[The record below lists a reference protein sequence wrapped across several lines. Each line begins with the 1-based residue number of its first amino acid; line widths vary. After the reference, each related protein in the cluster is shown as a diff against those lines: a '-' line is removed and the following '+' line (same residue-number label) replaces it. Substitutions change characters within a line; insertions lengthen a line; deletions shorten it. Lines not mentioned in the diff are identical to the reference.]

1 MNRLSDLAVVNL
13 AFLVIPLVPLS
24 GSVSAAPAAVA
35 DVKPEDLARLIDRAD
50 KVVVSDTPREKAKV
64 LYESADRKDLDALK
78 AALKVTIP
86 DRPLHCMCDGT
97 PAIDLYAKGER
108 IGRLTNHHALLVRCD
123 LWKSDARLADP
134 EPLLRWFEARKVP
147 GPRAEYDEARRL
159 EKAAAAD
166 ERKWLAAMPPAL
178 KSLWPAARRSLF
190 PDLAPFRRAL
200 AAAVSDEG
208 ERVRA
213 LFAWFGSGAGPWSG
227 FPAYESVAENLLLD
241 YKTADLLGAI
251 KGRELPPDE
260 AEGVARLF
268 AGFDFNRGRPD
279 DNRLIPPD
287 LKARLLKHSLASG
300 NEDRHHRAKAYFAK
314 D

>member
-1 MNRLSDLAVVNL
+1 MKRLIFLAVARL
-13 AFLVIPLVPLS
+13 PFLVIPLVLLP
-24 GSVSAAPAAVA
+24 GSVSAAPPVVA

-50 KVVVSDTPREKAKV
+50 KVVVSDTPWEKAKV

-78 AALKVTIP
+78 AALKVTAP

-108 IGRLTNHHALLVRCD
+108 IGRLTNHHAVLVRCD

-134 EPLLRWFEARKVP
+134 EPLLRWFDARKVR

-159 EKAAAAD
+159 EKAAAED
-166 ERKWLAAMPPAL
+166 ERKWLAAMPPSL
-178 KSLWPAARRSLF
+178 KSHWPAARGSLF
-190 PDLAPFRRAL
+190 PDLAPFRQAL
-200 AAAVSDEG
+200 TAAVSDEG

-227 FPAYESVAENLLLD
+227 FPVYESVAENLLLD
-241 YKTADLLGAI
+241 YKTADLLAAI
-251 KGRELPPDE
+251 KGRELTPAE
-260 AEGVARLF
+260 TEGVARLF
-268 AGFDFNRGRPD
+268 AGFGFNRGRPG
-279 DNRLIPPD
+279 DNRLIPAD
-287 LKARLLKHSLASG
+287 LKAQLLKHSLSSG
-300 NEDRHHRAKAYFAK
+300 NEDRHGRAKAHFSK